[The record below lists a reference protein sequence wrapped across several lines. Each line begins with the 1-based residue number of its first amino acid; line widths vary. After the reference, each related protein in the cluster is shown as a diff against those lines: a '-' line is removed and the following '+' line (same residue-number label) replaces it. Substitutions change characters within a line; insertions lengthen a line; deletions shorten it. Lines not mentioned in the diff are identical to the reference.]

1 MRALS
6 QLVKFAEKL
15 VGSFQI
21 NLGEAL
27 ALTIG
32 FFMAVGAL
40 INALPSFWIIPKIGP
55 FQGEYLRAVM
65 MAFGVSV
72 VVFSTGF
79 AQLSLSRD
87 KKYFSLALIFDA
99 VLILTAVGIAWDFA
113 VTTIQIQEGL
123 FFFEEYHAWIT
134 FVGICIFTLL
144 CWRIWGMPLAIFAII
159 MVAYYFTGQHLPS
172 LLSIRPMEFIENFP
186 EDMWYNLN
194 KGVIGLIFE
203 IVIFTVFPFII
214 FGTMLEATGVGASL
228 IRFAFSLTKNT
239 RGGPAHAAVLAS
251 SLFGTMSGVP
261 VANVVG
267 TGVLTIPLIKRRGFT
282 PTFAGAVEATAS
294 TGGQI
299 MPPIMGAA
307 ALIMADTLQISY
319 LVVITAALMPALF
332 YYASLFF
339 TVTFEARRLDIK
351 TGEIGEEMAVTRDDV
366 INLLVLF
373 AAVMVIITVL
383 LNGYSASAAGV
394 LVVLFLLPAGF
405 FCKEVR
411 ARPVNLVIGMA
422 KGGTQFSKLLMAIG
436 VVGVVLGVLSSTGL
450 PFRLANAIEILMGHS
465 LLIALIVTAIT
476 AIVFG
481 MGMPTL
487 PAYLTIILILGPTLT
502 KLGLSLLVAHM
513 FVFYFG
519 CASSITP
526 PVALAAYAGASIAGA
541 GPMRTGLLALRIG
554 AAMFIVPFVFA
565 FYPDLLLVEE
575 VGGFEWGVLI
585 SISLRLLLCL
595 WLLASAFSGYD
606 ARKIEW
612 PEIVLRLALAA
623 AVLYTDTLISTGA
636 VVLGVALIGYNY
648 ILARRSVA
656 ASTA

>member
-1 MRALS
+1 
-6 QLVKFAEKL
+6 
-15 VGSFQI
+15 
-21 NLGEAL
+21 L

-65 MAFGVSV
+65 MASGVSV

-214 FGTMLEATGVGASL
+214 FGAMLEATGVGASL

-319 LVVITAALMPALF
+319 LVVITAAF
-332 YYASLFF
+332 
-339 TVTFEARRLDIK
+339 
-351 TGEIGEEMAVTRDDV
+351 
-366 INLLVLF
+366 N
-373 AAVMVIITVL
+373 
-383 LNGYSASAAGV
+383 AGS
-394 LVVLFLLPAGF
+394 FLLRKPIF
-405 FCKEVR
+405 YRYFR
-411 ARPVNLVIGMA
+411 
-422 KGGTQFSKLLMAIG
+422 
-436 VVGVVLGVLSSTGL
+436 SSA
-450 PFRLANAIEILMGHS
+450 PR
-465 LLIALIVTAIT
+465 
-476 AIVFG
+476 
-481 MGMPTL
+481 
-487 PAYLTIILILGPTLT
+487 Y
-502 KLGLSLLVAHM
+502 
-513 FVFYFG
+513 
-519 CASSITP
+519 
-526 PVALAAYAGASIAGA
+526 
-541 GPMRTGLLALRIG
+541 
-554 AAMFIVPFVFA
+554 
-565 FYPDLLLVEE
+565 
-575 VGGFEWGVLI
+575 
-585 SISLRLLLCL
+585 
-595 WLLASAFSGYD
+595 
-606 ARKIEW
+606 
-612 PEIVLRLALAA
+612 
-623 AVLYTDTLISTGA
+623 
-636 VVLGVALIGYNY
+636 
-648 ILARRSVA
+648 
-656 ASTA
+656 

>member
-1 MRALS
+1 MA
-6 QLVKFAEKL
+6 KK
-15 VGSFQI
+15 
-21 NLGEAL
+21 GEYL
-27 ALTIG
+27 ALIIG
-32 FFMAVGAL
+32 FGMAIGAL

-65 MAFGVSV
+65 MALAISV
-72 VVFSTGF
+72 VIFSVGF
-79 AQLSLSRD
+79 TQLSLERD
-87 KKYFSLALIFDA
+87 KKYFIPSLIFDA
-99 VLILTAVGIAWDFA
+99 LLILGTIGIAWDFA
-113 VTTIQIQEGL
+113 VTTIRIQEEL
-123 FFFEEYHAWIT
+123 FFFEVHNAWIT
-134 FVGICIFTLL
+134 LIGISIFTLL
-144 CWRIWGMPLAIFAII
+144 CWRVWGLPLAIFAII
-159 MVAYYFTGQHLPS
+159 MVLYYFTGQNLPWILKIS
-172 LLSIRPMEFIENFP
+172 PMEFVDNFP

-194 KGVIGLIFE
+194 KGVIGQIFE

-214 FGTMLEATGVGASL
+214 FGAVLESTGVGASL

-267 TGVLTIPLIKRRGFT
+267 TGVLTIPMIKRRGFT

-319 LVVITAALMPALF
+319 LVIITAALLPALF

-351 TGEIGEEMAVTRDDV
+351 TGDLDASMKVTRSDA

-373 AAVMVIITVL
+373 CSILVIISVL

-394 LVVLFLLPAGF
+394 LVVLFLVPASF
-405 FCKEVR
+405 VCEEVR
-411 ARPVNLVIGMA
+411 QNPVKLVLGMA

-450 PFRLANAIEILMGHS
+450 PFRLANTIELLMGHS
-465 LLIALIVTAIT
+465 LLVALIVTAIT

-502 KLGLSLLVAHM
+502 KFGMSLLVAHM

-526 PVALAAYAGASIAGA
+526 PVAIAAYAGASIAGA
-541 GPMRTGLLALRIG
+541 GPMRTGILALRIG

-565 FYPDLLLVEE
+565 FYPDLLLVKE

-606 ARKIEW
+606 AQKIGW
-612 PEIVLRLALAA
+612 LEIILRIALAA
-623 AVLYTDTLISTGA
+623 AVLYTDILISSTA
-636 VVLGVALIGYNY
+636 VVLGLALIGYNY
-648 ILARRSVA
+648 VLAKRGTA
-656 ASTA
+656 ASAA

>member
-1 MRALS
+1 MAK
-6 QLVKFAEKL
+6 Q
-15 VGSFQI
+15 GHY
-21 NLGEAL
+21 L
-27 ALTIG
+27 ALIIG
-32 FFMAVGAL
+32 FGMAIGAL
-40 INALPSFWIIPKIGP
+40 VNAMPSMWIIPKIGP

-65 MAFGVSV
+65 MALGVSV
-72 VVFSTGF
+72 VILSTGF
-79 AQLSLSRD
+79 TQLSLENG
-87 KKYFSLALIFDA
+87 KKYFIPSIVFDSILIIGTIA
-99 VLILTAVGIAWDFA
+99 IAWDFA

-123 FFFEEYHAWIT
+123 FFFEVHNAWIT
-134 FVGICIFTLL
+134 LIGISIFTLL
-144 CWRIWGMPLAIFAII
+144 CWRVWGLPLAMFAII
-159 MVAYYFTGQHLPS
+159 MVVYYFTGQNLPWIFNIS
-172 LLSIRPMEFIENFP
+172 PMEFVDNFP

-194 KGVIGLIFE
+194 KGVIGQIFE

-214 FGTMLEATGVGASL
+214 FGAVLESTGVGASL
-228 IRFAFSLTKNT
+228 IRFAFAITKNT
-239 RGGPAHAAVLAS
+239 KGGPAHAAVLAS

-267 TGVLTIPLIKRRGFT
+267 TGVLTIPMIKRRGFT

-319 LVVITAALMPALF
+319 LVIITAALMPALF

-339 TVTFEARRLDIK
+339 TVTFEARRLGIR
-351 TGEIGEEMAVTRDDV
+351 TGDLDESMNVTRSDS
-366 INLLVLF
+366 INLFVLLCSIF
-373 AAVMVIITVL
+373 VIITVL
-383 LNGYSASAAGV
+383 LKGYSASAAGV
-394 LVVLFLLPAGF
+394 LVVLFLIPASF
-405 FCKEVR
+405 LCEDVR
-411 ARPVNLVIGMA
+411 KNPVNLVLGLA

-450 PFRLANAIEILMGHS
+450 PFRLANTIELLMGHS

-502 KLGLSLLVAHM
+502 TLGMGLLVAHM

-526 PVALAAYAGASIAGA
+526 PVAIAAYAGASIAGA
-541 GPMRTGLLALRIG
+541 GPMRTGMLALRIG

-565 FYPDLLLVEE
+565 FYPDILLVEE
-575 VGGFEWGVLI
+575 AGGFEWGNLI
-585 SISLRLLLCL
+585 SICLRLLLCL
-595 WLLASAFSGYD
+595 WLLASAFSGFD
-606 ARKIEW
+606 ALKLGW
-612 PEIVLRLALAA
+612 LEIVVRIALAA
-623 AVLYTDTLISTGA
+623 AVLYTDTLISSSA
-636 VVLGVALIGYNY
+636 VVLGIALIVYNY
-648 ILARRSVA
+648 SLAKRKMA
-656 ASTA
+656 ASAV